1 MFKYIDKVV
10 KVINTDGFY
19 FQDSNELEM
28 YIGKIGIIKIDH
40 NYGFNNRFVIEF
52 YDKNVNDID
61 SQKGKLC
68 FAIDNLE
75 FIGKNEEKDKNK
87 EDVNDNAFALPNS
100 NKNLQDIIKQMLNVI
115 STYEGSKLTINIWPF
130 DNISIYV
137 YDNEIPI
144 VIDIKEKYAYIDTDT
159 MNNHLTSS
167 MLDELS
173 QIVKIIDNNIDVF
186 LGCL

>member
-1 MFKYIDKVV
+1 MSKYIDKIV
-10 KVINTDGFY
+10 KVINTDGFQ

-75 FIGKNEEKDKNK
+75 FIGKNEEKDKIK
-87 EDVNDNAFALPNS
+87 EDVNDNTLPNS
-100 NKNLQDIIKQMLNVI
+100 NNNLQSIIKQMLNVI
-115 STYEGSKLTINIWPF
+115 GEQKGSRLSLNIWPP
-130 DNISIYV
+130 NEIYMCV
-137 YDNEIPI
+137 YETEIPI
-144 VIDIKEKYAYIDTDT
+144 VIDIKEKYAYIDTNT
-159 MNNHLTSS
+159 MDNHLTSS
-167 MLDELS
+167 MLDELN
-173 QIVKIIDNNIDVF
+173 QIVKIINNNIEVF
-186 LGCL
+186 IECVK